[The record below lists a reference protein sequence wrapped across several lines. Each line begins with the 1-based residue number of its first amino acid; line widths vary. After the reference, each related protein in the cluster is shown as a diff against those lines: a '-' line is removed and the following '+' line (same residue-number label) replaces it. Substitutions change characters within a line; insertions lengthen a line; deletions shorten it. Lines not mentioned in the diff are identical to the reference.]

1 MRETSISET
10 TNEAVTLERQKLIIL
25 AVIGLLIMVGFAFF
39 LNKSVEF
46 NRLYSDLFLR
56 WHATTKLLD
65 EGRNLYDPQN
75 ATEMWEIAFGHNPWG
90 YETNFFYP
98 AHLLIFI
105 APLALLP
112 YQTAHFIWTIMIQ
125 FFYMAGLLLA
135 IRIYNWPSR
144 SNTIAAFMGLA
155 FLSLPYIF
163 HTIWGQFN
171 TIAMLGLVLTYLA
184 LREDRYAL
192 AGALAVSLTFK
203 PQNDLLVLVFLL
215 LWSLWRRERWWF
227 VAGFGIAGAVC
238 WAIAEILQPGW
249 VFAFLASLGNYTTIR
264 SAMDTL
270 WNPGQIMSILL
281 VLFSLG
287 IFFWKRDAAPKSSA
301 FAGCLMLSMAVWA
314 LIVPIFGWVHSVFLM
329 TAVVWLIP
337 LWRKHF
343 AAYRNYPILVF
354 IFLYILGWVGFFLG
368 NLTGGNQLDWVETG
382 YKVLMPL
389 SIFIFSLPLCFQS
402 ESS

>member
-1 MRETSISET
+1 MPETLISQPA
-10 TNEAVTLERQKLIIL
+10 NESAHLERQKLIIL
-25 AVIGLLIMVGFAFF
+25 IVIGLLIMVGFSFF

-56 WHATTKLLD
+56 WHATTKLFD

-75 ATEMWEIAFGHNPWG
+75 ATEMWDIAFGHNPWG

-112 YQTAHFIWTIMIQ
+112 YQTAHFIWTILIQ
-125 FFYMAGLLLA
+125 FFYMAALLLA
-135 IRIYNWPSR
+135 MRVYNWPSR
-144 SNTIAAFMGLA
+144 SNTIGAFMGLA

-171 TIAMLGLVLTYLA
+171 TIAMLGLVLTCLA

-215 LWSLWRRERWWF
+215 FWSIWRRERWGF
-227 VAGFGIAGAVC
+227 LAGFCITIALC
-238 WAIAEILQPGW
+238 WAFAEILQPGW
-249 VFAFLASLGNYTTIR
+249 VFAFLASLGNYTTIL
-264 SAMDTL
+264 SAVDMI

-287 IFFWKRDAAPKSSA
+287 IFFWKRNAAPKSSA
-301 FAGCLMLSMAVWA
+301 FLGCLMLSMAVWA

-329 TAVVWLIP
+329 IAVVWLIP
-337 LWRKHF
+337 LWRKSF
-343 AAYRNYPILVF
+343 PSYGNYPILVF
-354 IFLYILGWVGFFLG
+354 IFLYILGWSGFFLG
-368 NLTGGNQLDWVETG
+368 ALTGGDQLDWVETA
-382 YKVLMPL
+382 YKLLLPL
-389 SIFIFSLPLCFQS
+389 SIFIFSIPLCFQS
-402 ESS
+402 EAS